1 MKNLMPIREVI
12 RILQGLIVGGGGVG
26 LGGLRE
32 QVNFILTQTKSP
44 S

>member
-1 MKNLMPIREVI
+1 M
-12 RILQGLIVGGGGVG
+12 GGGGEGGG

-44 S
+44 SQGDKSYPVLEGS